1 MTQVAKVEF
10 HKHFSHWG
18 NLNCMI
24 LASLPVTFW
33 PSIMLTVVPRIHSLV
48 CLEAALSQP
57 FPLPVQLSHSREM
70 PLEEML
76 HSSFNILAFSPT
88 NIICWGNIERC

>member
-1 MTQVAKVEF
+1 MGESELYDISIPASDFLAFHNAYSGTQNTFSAKPGV
-10 HKHFSHWG
+10 S
-18 NLNCMI
+18 
-24 LASLPVTFW
+24 
-33 PSIMLTVVPRIHSLV
+33 
-48 CLEAALSQP
+48 LSQP